1 MGNKIR
7 QVFLLQPRIMSIKY
21 TEQITLCDIK
31 TVTLPKKISG
41 ITNQKNPGMKLL
53 SEKAI
58 VMILKF
64 LGTI

>member
-1 MGNKIR
+1 
-7 QVFLLQPRIMSIKY
+7 MSIKY
-21 TEQITLCDIK
+21 PEQITLCDIK
-31 TVTLPKKISG
+31 TVTLPITIIIINTQFVPKKISG

-64 LGTI
+64 LGTIQA